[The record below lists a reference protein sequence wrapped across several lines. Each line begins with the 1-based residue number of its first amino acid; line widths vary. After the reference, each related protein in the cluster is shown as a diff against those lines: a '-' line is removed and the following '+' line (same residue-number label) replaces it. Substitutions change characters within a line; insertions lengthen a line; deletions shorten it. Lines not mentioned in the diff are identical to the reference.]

1 MMTMT
6 QPVRSTMLPLAGA
19 TIVRTTEKLIGP
31 LRLDSATRQRLA
43 TDRIGL
49 MISGVPSFESMVRRI
64 AALENYDGGRWI
76 AVPATKEL
84 ANVAHQ
90 HLVDQGHRFKGNPL
104 AGPVQLGALQIAT
117 IEQLRK
123 IDPVGVE
130 GLVLLD
136 PSGMVHK
143 SRNWRTPTGYTHDRP
158 QRIVNFLATVEAENC
173 CGATFAIM
181 TTVPA
186 KSLLTERIASTYCL
200 EGWQCLDGVST
211 RFARTVEV
219 ADETPD
225 DAGIVHARLPR

>member
-19 TIVRTTEKLIGP
+19 TIVRTTEKLLGP

-49 MISGVPSFESMVRRI
+49 MISAVPSFESIVRRI

-84 ANVAHQ
+84 ANVAHEQ
-90 HLVDQGHRFKGNPL
+90 LVDQGHRLKGNPL
-104 AGPVQLGALQIAT
+104 TGPVRLGALQIAT

-123 IDPVGVE
+123 IAPVGVE
-130 GLVLLD
+130 GLILLD
-136 PSGMVHK
+136 PNCMVHK
-143 SRNWRTPTGYTHDRP
+143 SRNWRTPTGYTHDLP
-158 QRIVNFLATVEAENC
+158 QRIVNFVATVETENR

-186 KSLLTERIASTYCL
+186 KSLLTERIASIYCL
-200 EGWQCLDGVST
+200 EGWQCMDGVTT
-211 RFARTVEV
+211 RFARAVEIS
-219 ADETPD
+219 DETSH
-225 DAGIVHARLPR
+225 DAGIVHGRLPR